1 MALSAVDWLYDE
13 ELTGISADN
22 DHWNTRYQVRSFIQ
36 LLCSSQSQEIMS
48 KPENTPNEKL
58 EKYTLL
64 YGLNKDFIA
73 SATAYA
79 KTIISEYFLVDELKS
94 IHLQQIGGY
103 AGGKKFLWRGI
114 LFKLAYGEW
123 GPYTGW
129 FILSPQTAHVLKA
142 TMRQLPEP
150 WGMN

>member
-1 MALSAVDWLYDE
+1 LEYEISGERLVPLIVPSHL
-13 ELTGISADN
+13 ELK
-22 DHWNTRYQVRSFIQ
+22 
-36 LLCSSQSQEIMS
+36 EILS

-79 KTIISEYFLVDELKS
+79 KTIISEYFLVEELKS
-94 IHLQQIGGY
+94 IHLQKIGGY

-123 GPYTGW
+123 GPYTG
-129 FILSPQTAHVLKA
+129 Q
-142 TMRQLPEP
+142 
-150 WGMN
+150 